1 MDTGSDVQVLRKEN
15 QMPGCPKILIVT
27 PEITYL
33 PQEIIN
39 SGYGTNQY
47 SDLTNQQV
55 SYSSKAGGLADVSAS
70 LVSALYNMGADVH
83 VALPF
88 YRKLYH
94 IDPSRLDHYEKRR
107 LQLSSAVPEER
118 VHFAKDYIF
127 NYRER
132 VYSADPERS
141 KRISLAFQR
150 EVINHTIPELQ
161 PDLIHCNDWMTG
173 LIPPFAR
180 RMHIPS
186 LFTVHNIHTQKT
198 TMEHIEDAGIDAA
211 FFWQNLY
218 FERPP
223 YSYDE
228 SRSTN
233 QVDFLTSGIFASHFI
248 NTVSPTFLKEIVDGR
263 IGFIPGYIRNEIANK
278 YYAGVAE
285 GILNAPDPDDDPS
298 IDPELDIHYTPETHA
313 EAKRRIKTEFQQKVG
328 LQVNPDAPLFFWPS
342 RLDPIQKGPQ
352 LLSDILYQVIH
363 KYWAQQIQFAFVA
376 DGPYQHVFRAISDQ
390 HKFHSLVAVLSFDKV
405 LSKHG
410 YAASDFILMPSSYE
424 PCGLP
429 QMTAP
434 IYGSIPLVHDTG
446 GLHDTVMDL
455 DIHNHTGN
463 GYVFKNFDD
472 EGLFWAIDQAM
483 NFWAQPKEVRE
494 REISRIMIESKARFN
509 HKQTAQAY
517 INLYERM
524 LHRKLVEWSAS

>member
-1 MDTGSDVQVLRKEN
+1 MDTKADAQVLHTAEAA
-15 QMPGCPKILIVT
+15 PEAPKILVVT

-33 PQEIIN
+33 PPEILN
-39 SGYGTNQY
+39 NGFGANQW
-47 SDLTNQQV
+47 SDLTNQNV
-55 SYSSKAGGLADVSAS
+55 SFSSKAGGLADVSAS

-88 YRKLYH
+88 YRRLYH
-94 IDPSRLDHYEKRR
+94 IDPNKMDHYEKHR
-107 LQLSSAVPEER
+107 QKLSSAVPEER

-132 VYSADPERS
+132 VYSGDPERS

-150 EVINHTIPELQ
+150 EIINHIIPEVQ

-173 LIPPFAR
+173 LIPAFGR

-186 LFTVHNIHTQKT
+186 LFTVHNIHTMKT

-211 FFWQNLY
+211 FFWHNLY

-228 SRSTN
+228 SRSSN
-233 QVDFLTSGIFASHFI
+233 FVDFLTSGIFSSHFI
-248 NTVSPTFLKEIVDGR
+248 NTVSPTFLQEIVDGR
-263 IGFIPGYIRNEIANK
+263 IGFIPAYIRNEIANK
-278 YYAGVAE
+278 YYAGVAT
-285 GILNAPDPDDDPS
+285 GILNAPDPDDDPAV
-298 IDPELDIHYTPETHA
+298 DPDLEIHYNSENFY
-313 EAKRRIKTEFQQKVG
+313 EAKRRIKTEFQAKVG
-328 LQVNPDAPLFFWPS
+328 LRVDPDAPLFFWPS

-352 LLSDILYQVIH
+352 LLSDILYNVIH
-363 KYWAQQIQFAFVA
+363 KYWDQKIQFVFVA
-376 DGPYQHVFRAISDQ
+376 DGPYQHIFRAISDQ
-390 HKFHSLVAVLSFDKV
+390 HQFHSLVAVLSFDKN

-446 GLHDTVMDL
+446 GLHDTITDL
-455 DIHNHTGN
+455 DWNKHTGN
-463 GYVFKNFDD
+463 GFIFKNFNDD
-472 EGLFWAIDQAM
+472 GLFWAIDMAM
-483 NFWAQPKEVRE
+483 EFWSQPVEVRN
-494 REISRIMIESKARFN
+494 REIARVMRESKARFN

-517 INLYERM
+517 IDLYERM
-524 LHRKLVEWSAS
+524 LHRKLVEWEA